1 MVYISIGQMK
11 RSFRKIFRNNFLVDV
26 EIICVFYMKIILL
39 IGIYDNIYV
48 IIKCVVGIVFGNINC
63 VII

>member
-1 MVYISIGQMK
+1 MK

-48 IIKCVVGIVFGNINC
+48 IIKCVVGIVFRNIDG

>member
-11 RSFRKIFRNNFLVDV
+11 RSFRKIFGNNFLVDV